1 MHIKIDF
8 KIFVFV
14 ILFCL
19 TKQIEIY
26 ILLMIFA
33 ILHELGHLLAGII
46 LNLKPKRIEINSF
59 GLAITFEGIGE
70 NFNGRVNQKKI
81 AIALAGPLVNLIIIF
96 LAMLIPLGDYKILV
110 IYANL
115 ILLLLNLLPI
125 YPLDG
130 GRILKNVL
138 HMKFGYWV
146 SCKISNKVSNIIT
159 ILLTIVAS
167 LSIFYFKNIA
177 ILFIICYL
185 WILMIRENKRYRLI
199 EKAYYVIEKDNI
211 ILEKVSI

>member
-46 LNLKPKRIEINSF
+46 LKLKPKRIEITPF

-96 LAMLIPLGDYKILV
+96 LAMLIPLGDYKILI

-138 HMKFGYWV
+138 HIKFGYWI

-159 ILLTIVAS
+159 ILLTIVSS

-177 ILFIICYL
+177 IFFIIAYL

-211 ILEKVSI
+211 TLEKVGI